1 MFQALGKRNHQDAC
15 VTLALPTHRARRS
28 DAIAIARVICILGV
42 VYVHAWTGL
51 NGAEL
56 EALRGSAQDNLRW
69 LLMEMFGRSAVPLL
83 GLISGWLVAG
93 SGGTRDWAGHVRRKA
108 RTILLPMILWNLLAI
123 LLVGG
128 AAWLAGL
135 QAPRP
140 QSVAWVAQETF
151 ILTRNPDI
159 NVQMPFLR
167 DLFLCMVAAPL
178 LVRLPGWMLVAIGA
192 VAALCHVEGLGP
204 PVLMRASILLFF
216 VTGIAARRGGW
227 ADRVAALPLWSAL
240 LPFALL
246 MGAQLYRAVAIGH
259 DGSPEAQAALDL
271 AVRATATVAFWRIA
285 WALAGT
291 SARGTLL
298 RIEPYAFFLFCA
310 HLILIWLGGPL
321 IGKLTGR
328 MGSPLYPVYL
338 IAQPFIVLA
347 TVVLIGNL
355 LRRIAPGAAAV
366 LSGGRLKGER
376 QAASRTVMA

>member
-15 VTLALPTHRARRS
+15 VTLTLPTHDARRS

-56 EALRGSAQDNLRW
+56 EALRGSAQENLRW
-69 LLMEMFGRSAVPLL
+69 LLMELFGRSAVPLL

-140 QSVAWVAQETF
+140 QSVAWVVQEVL
-151 ILTRNPDI
+151 ILTRNPDV

-178 LVRLPGWMLVAIGA
+178 LVRLPGWMLIAIGA
-192 VAALCHVEGLGP
+192 AAAICHVEGLGP

-216 VTGIAARRGGW
+216 ITGILARRGGW
-227 ADRVAALPLWSAL
+227 ADRVAALPLWTAL

-259 DGSPEAQAALDL
+259 GGSPEAQAAIDL
-271 AVRATATVAFWRIA
+271 AVRGTAAVAFWRIA
-285 WALAGT
+285 WAVAGT
-291 SARGTLL
+291 SARGMLL

-328 MGSPLYPVYL
+328 MGSPLYPIYV

-347 TVVLIGNL
+347 AVVMTGNL
-355 LRRIAPGAAAV
+355 LQRIAPGAASI
-366 LSGGRLKGER
+366 LSGGRLKGEG